1 MFIFQIK
8 SGYSFKLS
16 LPETKKLLK
25 GQENMSQLEI
35 TEVALVFCNLI
46 NMTYQYN
53 WKLLHPLMPNE

>member
-46 NMTYQYN
+46 NMTYQY
-53 WKLLHPLMPNE
+53 K

>member
-1 MFIFQIK
+1 MFIK
-8 SGYSFKLS
+8 SGYSFTLS

-35 TEVALVFCNLI
+35 TEVALVFYLI

-53 WKLLHPLMPNE
+53 

>member
-1 MFIFQIK
+1 MFIK
-8 SGYSFKLS
+8 SGYSFTLS

-35 TEVALVFCNLI
+35 TEVALVFYLI